1 MADAPI
7 LSRIDGRAGRLTL
20 NRPKALH
27 ALNAE
32 MCQLLTEGLR
42 TFLADERVELVI
54 IDHTGP
60 RGFCA
65 GGDVKMMASSGRG
78 DGSEARS
85 FFHAEYRMN
94 HLLHRFPK
102 PVIAVMDGV
111 TMGGGVG
118 LSVHGSHRLV
128 TERTVF
134 AMPET
139 AIGLFPDVGG
149 GWFLPR
155 LGVGLGTWLG
165 LTGARLTGRE
175 VVKAGV
181 GTHFVD
187 AGAVP
192 AHLAA
197 LSADGVKALEALPR
211 PATQEALIDATRL
224 RAFERTTV
232 QAILEAL
239 EAAADDWSREQA
251 GVLRSRS
258 PQSLEVTLRHLRAGA
273 SLTSFVDVM
282 RLEYRLAGRMIA
294 TADFQEGVRAAVIDK
309 DGAPRWS
316 RDPTDLDALF
326 APLPANEEWTPLP

>member
-7 LSRIDGRAGRLTL
+7 LRRVDGRAGRLTL

-32 MCQLLTEGLR
+32 MCQLLTDGLR
-42 TFLADERVELVI
+42 AFVDDADVDLVI
-54 IDHTGP
+54 LDHTGP

-65 GGDVKMMASSGRG
+65 GGDVKMMAASGRG
-78 DGSEARS
+78 DGLEARG
-85 FFHAEYRMN
+85 FFRTEYRLN
-94 HLLHRFPK
+94 HLLQGFPK
-102 PVIAVMDGV
+102 PVVAVMDGV

-139 AIGLFPDVGG
+139 AIGFFPDVGG

-165 LTGARLTGRE
+165 LTGARITGTD
-175 VVKAGV
+175 VVRLGV
-181 GTHFVD
+181 GTHFID
-187 AGAVP
+187 SAELP
-192 AHLAA
+192 SRLAA
-197 LSADGVKALEALPR
+197 LCDGG
-211 PATQEALIDATRL
+211 QEALATLRPPPPSQALLDPGLLAPFERASIRELLDGLDAAGDAWSRDQAQVL
-224 RAFERTTV
+224 RA
-232 QAILEAL
+232 
-239 EAAADDWSREQA
+239 
-251 GVLRSRS
+251 RSR
-258 PQSLEVTLRHLRAGA
+258 QSLEVTLRHLRQSARA
-273 SLTSFVDVM
+273 TSFADVM
-282 RLEYRLAGRMIA
+282 RVEYRLAVRLVA

-316 RDPTDLDALF
+316 DARTDVDALF
-326 APLPANEEWTPLP
+326 APLPREEEWTPLP